1 MADAAPPGPPH
12 VVVVGAGII
21 GLTTAL
27 ALAATRRYSVTIV
40 TRDTDATA
48 TDGARVY
55 TSGGSGGFWMP
66 FHCEPE
72 ALVRRWAAATL
83 DILAAEARAPAAGVG
98 IYPGV
103 LLHPPAPAAVPPP
116 PWWAAL
122 PSLAFAPVG
131 ADHPRVP
138 AGYPGGYYFESPIAE
153 MDVYLPALR
162 ARAAAAGVRLRVLG
176 EDLVAGDAPSLLAA
190 VRAVVAAPLAGGF
203 DCGGAAGDQEGGAT
217 PRPPPPSVV
226 VNCTGLGSV
235 ALVGDTTLTPARGVT
250 VVVEPTSPVSGFV
263 SETPTGDGRELA
275 YILNRGAGR
284 LTVGG
289 TYHEGDW
296 SRSAPAAE
304 VAALL
309 ARAAAVVPAVAGAKV
324 VREWVGLRP
333 ARAAGIRL
341 EAERVPPVVAPKGG
355 HRPAQGG
362 RRRLRRRRPH
372 RRARHAR
379 RVAAGAV
386 GVPRADAGAS
396 RGARHHPRGRR
407 GGAGRGGL

>member
-1 MADAAPPGPPH
+1 MADAAAPPPPH

-21 GLTTAL
+21 GLTTAV
-27 ALAATRRYSVTIV
+27 ALASTRRYTVTIV
-40 TRDTDATA
+40 TRDTDATV
-48 TDGARVY
+48 TDDARVY

-83 DILAAEARAPAAGVG
+83 DVLAAEARSPGAGVG
-98 IYPGV
+98 VYPGV

-122 PSLAFAPVG
+122 PLLAFAPVG
-131 ADHPRVP
+131 ADHPWVP
-138 AGYPGGYYFESPIAE
+138 SGYPGGYYFTSPIAE

-162 ARAAAAGVRLRVLG
+162 ARAAAAGVRMRVLG
-176 EDLVAGDAPSLLAA
+176 EDLVAGGAASLLAA
-190 VRAVVAAPLAGGF
+190 VRAVVATPPAGGS
-203 DCGGAAGDQEGGAT
+203 DCGGATGDQERGST
-217 PRPPPPSVV
+217 LPPPPPSVV

-250 VVVEPTSPVSGFV
+250 VVVEPTSPVSGFL
-263 SETPTGDGRELA
+263 SETPSGDGRELA
-275 YILNRGAGR
+275 YVLNRGAGR

-296 SRSAPAAE
+296 SRSAPADE

-333 ARAAGIRL
+333 VREAGIRL
-341 EAERVPPVVAPKGG
+341 EAERVPRVTVPEGGGDPGACAEGVPEGVVVHNYGHGG
-355 HRPAQGG
+355 GG
-362 RRRLRRRRPH
+362 VTVCWGC
-372 RRARHAR
+372 AD
-379 RVAAGAV
+379 GAV
-386 GVPRADAGAS
+386 RLVEEAVRDLQPIR
-396 RGARHHPRGRR
+396 P
-407 GGAGRGGL
+407 GRGKAAC

>member
-1 MADAAPPGPPH
+1 MAFLEGFATMADAARPPH

-27 ALAATRRYSVTIV
+27 SLAATRLYTVTVV
-40 TRDTDATA
+40 TRATDATVV
-48 TDGARVY
+48 DDDLY
-55 TSGGSGGFWMP
+55 TSNGSGGLWMP

-72 ALVRRWAAATL
+72 ALVRGWAASTL
-83 DILAAEARAPAAGVG
+83 DVLAAEARSPGSGVG
-98 IYPGV
+98 VYPGV
-103 LLHPPAPAAVPPP
+103 LLHPQAPAAVPPP

-122 PSLAFAPVG
+122 PPLSFAPVG

-138 AGYPGGYYFESPIAE
+138 PGYPGGYYFETPIAD
-153 MDVYLPALR
+153 MDSYLPVLR
-162 ARAAAAGVRLRVLG
+162 ARATAAGVQLLVLG
-176 EDLVAGDAPSLLAA
+176 KNLVAGDAPSLLAA
-190 VRAVVAAPLAGGF
+190 VREVVAAPHNGPDRGDAIRGREGV
-203 DCGGAAGDQEGGAT
+203 AAP
-217 PRPPPPSVV
+217 PRPSVI

-250 VVVEPTSPVSGFV
+250 VVVEPACPVTGFV

-275 YILNRGAGR
+275 YILNRGPKR

-304 VAALL
+304 VDALL

-324 VREWVGLRP
+324 LRQWVGLRP

-341 EAERVPPVVAPKGG
+341 EAERVPPVP
-355 HRPAQGG
+355 
-362 RRRLRRRRPH
+362 
-372 RRARHAR
+372 
-379 RVAAGAV
+379 AGADGAGGDPGGVVVHNYGHGGGGVTVCWGCADDAVRLV
-386 GVPRADAGAS
+386 GEVVRDG
-396 RGARHHPRGRR
+396 
-407 GGAGRGGL
+407 GGAE